1 MQRGH
6 LDLPLSGYFTSQAY
20 AKQNWPLLTSFR
32 NELQKVQAS
41 AALPGPVRTVLASE
55 HGMAK
60 SASLITIGS
69 YPTTLNPASP
79 LRVATLMF
87 NSEVLDADL
96 NIPAMI
102 FH

>member
-1 MQRGH
+1 M
-6 LDLPLSGYFTSQAY
+6 
-20 AKQNWPLLTSFR
+20 
-32 NELQKVQAS
+32 
-41 AALPGPVRTVLASE
+41 ASE
-55 HGMAK
+55 QGMQK
-60 SASLITIGS
+60 SASLITIWS

-87 NSEVLDADL
+87 NSEVLGAAL